1 MRYGAE
7 HKTETRRRVLIE
19 AAKAMREAGPH
30 RLGVADVMARA
41 GLTHGGFYAHF
52 KSRDDLVA
60 ATVGQMFCEGQ
71 AQLDRLARD
80 RAPADAMAAY
90 IDFYLSAAHRD
101 SRTAGCP
108 LPHLAADAPR
118 LGPDARAGFAAGLEA
133 LTAGLAGLLGGFAQH
148 QASPDPETEAGS
160 VLAELVG
167 ALSLARAET
176 DPARSDAI
184 LARSR
189 TSLRRRL
196 LLE

>member
-7 HKTETRRRVLIE
+7 HKAETRHRVLVE
-19 AAKAMREAGPH
+19 AARAMRETGPH
-30 RLGVADVMARA
+30 RVGVADVMARA

-60 ATVGQMFCEGQ
+60 AAVGQMFFE
-71 AQLDRLARD
+71 ALSELDRLARD
-80 RAPADAMAAY
+80 RAPADALSAY
-90 IDFYLSAAHRD
+90 ISFYLSPAHRD

-118 LGPDARAGFAAGLEA
+118 LGPDARDCFAVGVER
-133 LTAGLAGLLGGFAQH
+133 LTAVLSGLLKGLGR
-148 QASPDPETEAGS
+148 PDPDAEAGS
-160 VLAELVG
+160 LLAELVG

-176 DPARSDAI
+176 DPVRSDAI

-189 TSLRRRL
+189 SSLKRRL
-196 LLE
+196 GLE